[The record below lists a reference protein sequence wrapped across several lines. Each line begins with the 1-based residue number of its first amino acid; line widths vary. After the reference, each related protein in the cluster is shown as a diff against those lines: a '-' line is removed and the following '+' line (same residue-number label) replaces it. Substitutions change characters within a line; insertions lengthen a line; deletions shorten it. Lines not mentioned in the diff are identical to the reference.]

1 MNKFLFFIILSI
13 PSTLCKAQ
21 TMQSGIVM
29 EYNEKNQKTVLPGVE
44 IVISNAGATTSGTDG
59 KFKLSFRT
67 LKPGDK
73 VLYKR
78 IEKLGYELFNTEA
91 LSQWYISRNDVPFTI
106 IMCRSDKFKRIR
118 DNYFR
123 ISSQSYA
130 KQYKKEQEELAK
142 RRKKGEL
149 QKEQYKMELIALKN
163 SYEQQLENLDSYID
177 HFARIDLSSLSE
189 TEQKI
194 IALVQQG
201 KIEEAISEYEQ
212 QDYLAQY
219 KRLTDNI
226 RNIDKALSKIDDL
239 LGYKIESIDSLRKVV
254 ETQIELYI
262 QKGDESSLQKAS
274 KLKQAMSDV
283 NELLKNEE

>member
-13 PSTLCKAQ
+13 LSTLCKAQ

>member
-1 MNKFLFFIILSI
+1 
-13 PSTLCKAQ
+13 
-21 TMQSGIVM
+21 MQSGIVM

-73 VLYKR
+73 VIYKR

-106 IMCRSDKFKRIR
+106 IMCKSDKFKRIR

-142 RRKKGEL
+142 RRKKGQL
-149 QKEQYKMELIALKN
+149 KKEQYKKELIALKN

-177 HFARIDLSSLSE
+177 HFARIDLSTLSE

-194 IALVQQG
+194 IELVQEG
-201 KIEEAISEYEQ
+201 KIEEAISEYERQ
-212 QDYLAQY
+212 NYLDQY

-239 LGYKIESIDSLRKVV
+239 LGQKIESIDSLRRAV

-262 QKGDESSLQKAS
+262 QKGDENSLQKAAE
-274 KLKQAMSDV
+274 LKQAMSEA
-283 NELLKNEE
+283 NELLKNEEQYE